1 MIFGKKEK
9 KIESLT
15 EKLKKRIAWL
25 RKRLDDPTV
34 SGDERRDLETSRSQL
49 MRNLLSFQTTDLR
62 QGRNGI

>member
-9 KIESLT
+9 KVESLT
-15 EKLKKRIAWL
+15 GKLKKRIVWL
-25 RKRLDDPTV
+25 RNRLDDPNV
-34 SGDERRDLETSRSQL
+34 SGDERRDLEASRARL

>member
-9 KIESLT
+9 KVESLT
-15 EKLKKRIAWL
+15 GKLKKRMAWL
-25 RKRLDDPTV
+25 RMRLDDPNVT
-34 SGDERRDLETSRSQL
+34 GGERRDLEASRARL

>member
-1 MIFGKKEK
+1 MIFEKKEK
-9 KIESLT
+9 KVESLT
-15 EKLKKRIAWL
+15 GKLTRRIAWL

-34 SGDERRDLETSRSQL
+34 SGDERRDLEASRSRL